1 MISCM
6 SIYMASI
13 SVCILYIVLKT
24 KVFSSYL
31 TNGLNSYYGLIY
43 EE

>member
-1 MISCM
+1 MV
-6 SIYMASI
+6 SI

-31 TNGLNSYYGLIY
+31 TNGLNSHYGLIC
-43 EE
+43 EEE